1 MNMLWFAGA
10 RAAGRDSAALGAK
23 RINENHSEVPRARR
37 RPQRRR
43 SPAHS
48 REPACASP
56 TLNSDL
62 VLLQPP
68 APPSPH
74 PAARLSDRE
83 TIPRFCPSPLAESEL
98 EQGYPWREFAYC
110 SGFQKPNLANGAVLG
125 LEAEARHWV

>member
-10 RAAGRDSAALGAK
+10 LAAGRDSAALGAK

-48 REPACASP
+48 REPARASP

-62 VLLQPP
+62 VLLQHPRSPRP
-68 APPSPH
+68 APRRAP
-74 PAARLSDRE
+74 
-83 TIPRFCPSPLAESEL
+83 
-98 EQGYPWREFAYC
+98 Q
-110 SGFQKPNLANGAVLG
+110 
-125 LEAEARHWV
+125 